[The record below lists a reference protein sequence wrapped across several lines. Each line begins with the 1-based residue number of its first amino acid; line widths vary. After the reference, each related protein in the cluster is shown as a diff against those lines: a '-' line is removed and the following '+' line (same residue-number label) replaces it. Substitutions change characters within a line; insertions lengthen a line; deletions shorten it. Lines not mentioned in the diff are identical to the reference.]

1 MYLNLF
7 MIYEFNDSK
16 AWLKAELDKRASSNP
31 LFSGNAFAKKIGLS
45 QSYLSLILT
54 DKRSLTEKSARII
67 SKSLKLSPP
76 EMDYLTLL
84 VKKENAKD
92 SSIKKHYNDE
102 LKKFRHQNQVDEI
115 NLEKFKVI
123 SDWHHSALLELIT
136 IKNVVHTERAF
147 AKRLAID
154 VPTVR
159 EALKRLEQLD
169 LIKKVNNK
177 YVRSDKGN
185 LATPT
190 DISSEGLRSFHKQI
204 LKKAILAVDEQ
215 TVEQRV
221 FSGMTMSIDVDKL
234 PQAKKLIEN
243 FKNEMSNLLE
253 VETKSKV
260 YQISIQLFQLDKD
273 IEEKNETH

>member
-1 MYLNLF
+1 

-16 AWLKAELDKRASSNP
+16 AWLKAELDKRASNNP

-67 SKSLKLSPP
+67 SKSLNLSPS
-76 EMDYLTLL
+76 EIDYLTLL
-84 VKKENAKD
+84 VKKENSKD
-92 SSIKKHYNDE
+92 SSVKKHYNDE
-102 LKKFRHQNQVDEI
+102 LQKFRHQNQVDEI

-123 SDWHHSALLELIT
+123 SDWHHSALLELMT
-136 IKNVVHTERAF
+136 LKNVAHTDRAF
-147 AKRLAID
+147 AKRLSLD

-159 EALKRLEQLD
+159 EALKRLEQLE
-169 LIKKVNNK
+169 LIKKENNR

-190 DISSEGLRSFHKQI
+190 DISHEGLRNFHRQI
-204 LKKAILAVDEQ
+204 LKKATLAIDEQ
-215 TVEQRV
+215 SVKQRV

-243 FKNEMSNLLE
+243 FKNEMSHLLE
-253 VETKSKV
+253 VETKTKV
-260 YQISIQLFQLDKD
+260 YQLSIQLFQLDKD
-273 IEEKNETH
+273 IEDKNETH

>member
-1 MYLNLF
+1 
-7 MIYEFNDSK
+7 MIYEFDDSK
-16 AWLKAELDKRASSNP
+16 SWLKAELEKRASTNP

-67 SKSLKLSPP
+67 SKSLNLSPS
-76 EMDYLTLL
+76 EFDYLNLL
-84 VKKENAKD
+84 VKKENSKD
-92 SSIKKHYNDE
+92 SSVKKHYNDE
-102 LKKFRHQNQVDEI
+102 LKKFRHKNQVDEI

-123 SDWHHSALLELIT
+123 SDWHYSALLELIT
-136 IKNVVHTERAF
+136 LKNVAHTERAF
-147 AKRLAID
+147 AKRLSLDA
-154 VPTVR
+154 PTVR

-169 LIKKVNNK
+169 LIRKENNK

-190 DISSEGLRSFHKQI
+190 EISSEGLRNFHKQI
-204 LKKAILAVDEQ
+204 LKKAVLAVDEQ
-215 TVEQRV
+215 SLEQRV

-234 PQAKKLIEN
+234 PLAKKMIEN

-253 VETKSKV
+253 VDNKTKV

>member
-1 MYLNLF
+1 
-7 MIYEFNDSK
+7 MIYEFDDSK
-16 AWLKAELDKRASSNP
+16 AWLKAELEKRASSNP

-76 EMDYLTLL
+76 EIDYLTLL
-84 VKKENAKD
+84 VKKENSKD
-92 SSIKKHYNDE
+92 SSVKKHYNDE
-102 LKKFRHQNQVDEI
+102 LQKFRHQNQVDEI

-136 IKNVVHTERAF
+136 LKNVVHTDRAF
-147 AKRLAID
+147 AKRLSLDI
-154 VPTVR
+154 PTVR
-159 EALKRLEQLD
+159 EALKRLEQLE
-169 LIKKVNNK
+169 LIKKENNK
-177 YVRSDKGN
+177 YVRNDKGN

-190 DISSEGLRSFHKQI
+190 DISHEGLRNFHRQI
-204 LKKAILAVDEQ
+204 LKKAISAVDEQ
-215 TVEQRV
+215 SVEQRV

-234 PQAKKLIEN
+234 PEAKKLIEN

-253 VETKSKV
+253 VETKTKV

-273 IEEKNETH
+273 IEDKNETH